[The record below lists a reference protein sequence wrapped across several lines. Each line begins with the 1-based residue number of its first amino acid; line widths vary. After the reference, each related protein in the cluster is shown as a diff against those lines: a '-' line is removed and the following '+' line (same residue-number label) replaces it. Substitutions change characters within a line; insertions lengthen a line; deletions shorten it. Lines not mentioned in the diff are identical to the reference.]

1 MRTVITDNGP
11 RPQLKYFD
19 GATCPE
25 DKTQEL
31 ATQIDFRCDPRAGKV
46 SGFHSFLLGDHR
58 IHIFMFFFFSFDWI
72 FRYSKG
78 TPILTGFLENCTHLV
93 DWATNVICKP
103 FEANL
108 DEKTCEIHNS
118 QLNKTLD
125 LTSIFDDGKFKV

>member
-1 MRTVITDNGP
+1 MRTVITDDGP

-58 IHIFMFFFFSFDWI
+58 IHIFMDFFFRS
-72 FRYSKG
+72 
-78 TPILTGFLENCTHLV
+78 TGFFVIQRARPYLPAFWRIVRIWSTGRQMSYVNRSRQTWMKKLV
-93 DWATNVICKP
+93 KFII
-103 FEANL
+103 AN
-108 DEKTCEIHNS
+108 
-118 QLNKTLD
+118 
-125 LTSIFDDGKFKV
+125 

>member
-58 IHIFMFFFFSFDWI
+58 IHIFMFFFFFVRLDFSLF
-72 FRYSKG
+72 KG
-78 TPILTGFLENCTHLV
+78 HAHTYRLFGELYAFGRLGDKCHM
-93 DWATNVICKP
+93 
-103 FEANL
+103 
-108 DEKTCEIHNS
+108 
-118 QLNKTLD
+118 
-125 LTSIFDDGKFKV
+125 